1 MGNLSKHFDS
11 SEFACQC
18 GCGDDRI
25 DPELVDLLEEI
36 RVALDR
42 PVRITSGVR
51 CQSHNESIGGVAKSA
66 HVPVDL
72 FDGKGPVSRAVDIA
86 VPDSRYRYAI
96 TPLLWSRFQRIGFGK
111 SFYHV
116 DTNPNVS
123 NDVMWDYYRAAHVA

>member
-86 VPDSRYRYAI
+86 VPRFTIPLRHHAPALVSLPADRIREVVLSRRHQ
-96 TPLLWSRFQRIGFGK
+96 PK
-111 SFYHV
+111 CV
-116 DTNPNVS
+116 K
-123 NDVMWDYYRAAHVA
+123 